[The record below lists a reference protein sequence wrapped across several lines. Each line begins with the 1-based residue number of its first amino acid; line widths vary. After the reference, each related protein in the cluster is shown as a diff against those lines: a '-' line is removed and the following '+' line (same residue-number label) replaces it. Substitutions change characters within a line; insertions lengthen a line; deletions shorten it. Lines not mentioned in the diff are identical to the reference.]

1 MKLGNYFW
9 LSEMTRSQTALRR
22 GIDNNPN
29 NEEIENLRD
38 LVYYVLDPIRDHFR
52 LPVTVNSGFRCQ
64 ELNKAL
70 GSKPTSQH
78 TQGKAADIEIVTVNN
93 LDLAKWI
100 RDNMDFDQLILE
112 FHTVGDPRSGWV
124 HVSWNEK
131 NSNRRQVLTINRDG
145 VAIGLPE

>member
-22 GIDNNPN
+22 NIDNTPST
-29 NEEIENLRD
+29 EEVENLRD

-64 ELNKAL
+64 ELNNAL

-131 NSNRRQVLTINRDG
+131 DKNRRQVLTINRDG
-145 VAIGLPE
+145 VAIGLP

>member
-22 GIDNNPN
+22 GIDNTPN
-29 NEEIENLRD
+29 NEEIENLKN
-38 LVYYVLDPIRDHFR
+38 LVYYVLDPVRDFFR

-64 ELNKAL
+64 DLNKAL
-70 GSKPTSQH
+70 GSKTTSQH
-78 TQGKAADIEIVTVNN
+78 TQGKAADIEIPTVSN

-100 RDNMDFDQLILE
+100 SDNMDFDQLILE

-124 HVSWNEK
+124 HVSWDSKEN
-131 NSNRRQVLTINRDG
+131 NRRQVLTINKDG
-145 VAIGLPE
+145 TSIGLPE

>member
-9 LSEMTRSQTALRR
+9 LSELTRSQTALRR
-22 GIDNNPN
+22 GIDNTP
-29 NEEIENLRD
+29 NEEEIQNLRD
-38 LVYYVLDPIRDHFR
+38 LVFFVLDPVRESFK
-52 LPVTVNSGFRCQ
+52 LPVTVNSGFRCK

-78 TQGKAADIEIVTVNN
+78 TQGKAADIEIPTVSN

-112 FHTVGDPRSGWV
+112 FHTVGEPRSGWV
-124 HVSWNEK
+124 HVSWNSK
-131 NSNRRQVLTINRDG
+131 QDNRKQVLTIDKKG
-145 VAIGLPE
+145 VSIGLPE

>member
-22 GIDNNPN
+22 GIDNTPSQ
-29 NEEIENLRD
+29 EEIENLRD
-38 LVYYVLDPIRDHFR
+38 LVYYVLDPIRDNFR

-78 TQGKAADIEIVTVNN
+78 TQGKAADIEIVTVSN

-124 HVSWNEK
+124 HISWDSRD
-131 NSNRRQVLTINRDG
+131 SNRRQVLTIGKDG
-145 VAIGLPE
+145 VKIGLPE

>member
-22 GIDNNPN
+22 GIDNTPN

-124 HVSWNEK
+124 HISWNEK
-131 NSNRRQVLTINRDG
+131 DNNRRQVLTINKDG
-145 VAIGLPE
+145 VSIGLPE

>member
-9 LSEMTRSQTALRR
+9 LSELTRSQTALRR
-22 GIDNNPN
+22 GIDNTPN
-29 NEEIENLRD
+29 QEEIENLRD
-38 LVYYVLDPIRDHFR
+38 LVYHVLDPIRDFFR

-70 GSKPTSQH
+70 GSKSGSQH
-78 TQGKAADIEIVTVNN
+78 TQGKAADIEIPTVAN

-124 HVSWNEK
+124 HISWDSRET
-131 NSNRRQVLTINRDG
+131 NRRQVLTINKDG
-145 VAIGLPE
+145 TSIGLPE

>member
-22 GIDNNPN
+22 GIDNTPN
-29 NEEIENLRD
+29 NEEINNLRD

-64 ELNKAL
+64 KLNKAL

-131 NSNRRQVLTINRDG
+131 DSNRRQVLTIDRSG
-145 VAIGLPE
+145 VSIGLPE

>member
-22 GIDNNPN
+22 GIDNTPN

-38 LVYYVLDPIRDHFR
+38 LVYYVLDPIRDQFR

-78 TQGKAADIEIVTVNN
+78 TQGKAADIEIVTINN

-131 NSNRRQVLTINRDG
+131 DKNRRQVLTIDRDG
-145 VAIGLPE
+145 VVIGLPE

>member
-22 GIDNNPN
+22 NIDNVPN
-29 NEEIENLRD
+29 HEEIENLKN
-38 LVYYVLDPIRDHFR
+38 LVYYVLDPIREHFR

-64 ELNKAL
+64 VLNKAL
-70 GSKPTSQH
+70 GSKSTSQH

-93 LDLAKWI
+93 LDLARWI
-100 RDNMDFDQLILE
+100 KDNMDFDQLILE

-124 HVSWNEK
+124 HISWDSRE
-131 NSNRRQVLTINRDG
+131 SNRRQVLTINKDG
-145 VAIGLPE
+145 VSIGLP

>member
-22 GIDNNPN
+22 GIDNTPN

-38 LVYYVLDPIRDHFR
+38 LVYYILDPIREHYRFS
-52 LPVTVNSGFRCQ
+52 VIVNSGFRCQ

-78 TQGKAADIEIVTVNN
+78 TQGKAADIEIVNIDN
-93 LDLAKWI
+93 LMLAKWI

-131 NSNRRQVLTINRDG
+131 DNNRRQVLTINKNG
-145 VAIGLPE
+145 VTIGLPE

>member
-22 GIDNNPN
+22 GIDNTP
-29 NEEIENLRD
+29 NEEETENLRD
-38 LVYYVLDPIRDHFR
+38 LVYYVLDPIREHYR

-78 TQGKAADIEIVTVNN
+78 TQGKAADIEIVNVDN
-93 LDLAKWI
+93 LMLAKWI

-112 FHTVGDPRSGWV
+112 FHTIGDPRSGWV
-124 HVSWNEK
+124 HISWDSKET
-131 NSNRRQVLTINRDG
+131 NRRQVLTINKSG
-145 VAIGLPE
+145 VSIGLPE

>member
-22 GIDNNPN
+22 GIDNTPN
-29 NEEIENLRD
+29 QEQIDNLRD
-38 LVYYVLDPIRDHFR
+38 LVYFVLDPIRDHFR
-52 LPVTVNSGFRCQ
+52 LPVTVNSGFRCE

-78 TQGKAADIEIVTVNN
+78 CQGRAADIEIVTVSN

-100 RDNMDFDQLILE
+100 SENMDFDQLILE

-124 HVSWNEK
+124 HVSWSSRET
-131 NSNRRQVLTINRDG
+131 NRRQVLTINKDG
-145 VAIGLPE
+145 TSIGLPQ

>member
-22 GIDNNPN
+22 GIDNSP
-29 NEEIENLRD
+29 NEEEIQNLRD
-38 LVYYVLDPIRDHFR
+38 LVYYILDPIREGFR

-64 ELNKAL
+64 ELNAAL
-70 GSKPTSQH
+70 GSKSTSQH
-78 TQGKAADIEIVTVNN
+78 TQGKAADIEIVNIDN
-93 LDLAKWI
+93 LMLAKWI

-124 HVSWNEK
+124 HISWDSKET
-131 NSNRRQVLTINRDG
+131 NRRQVLTINRNG
-145 VAIGLPE
+145 VSIGLPE

>member
-22 GIDNNPN
+22 GIDNTPSQ
-29 NEEIENLRD
+29 EETANLRD
-38 LVYYVLDPIRDHFR
+38 LVYYVLDPIRDNFR

-70 GSKPTSQH
+70 GSKSTSQH
-78 TQGKAADIEIVTVNN
+78 TQGKAADIEIVTVSN

-124 HVSWNEK
+124 HISWDSRD
-131 NSNRRQVLTINRDG
+131 SNRRQVLTIGKDG
-145 VAIGLPE
+145 VKIGLPE